1 MTVNN
6 VNALLSY
13 AKGQPDLMS
22 GRTEETAKGSF
33 EQVMS
38 QVNGKADT
46 VQTKAPGSN
55 ASAAQTVVPVD
66 TSKNTVTS
74 VKAGQ

>member
-33 EQVMS
+33 MMS
-38 QVNGKADT
+38 
-46 VQTKAPGSN
+46 
-55 ASAAQTVVPVD
+55 
-66 TSKNTVTS
+66 
-74 VKAGQ
+74 